1 MITVSNLAKFFH
13 KAVNTLKAL
22 EDGCMFTEVEEDL
35 YAVCTFDPDEGLIA
49 KLAYNCDDLQCDYD
63 FDWYFP
69 ATADEDLYIVEDLL
83 SEDSC
88 EENAEYFVDEA
99 KIIIQQMH
107 EGIVLDWHD

>member
-1 MITVSNLAKFFH
+1 MVTVSYLAKFFH
-13 KAVNTLKAL
+13 EAVKKLKKP

-35 YAVCTFDPDEGLIA
+35 YAVCGFDPDEGLIA

-83 SEDSC
+83 SENTC
-88 EENAEYFVDEA
+88 EDTAEYFVDEA
-99 KIIIQQMH
+99 ETIIQQMH
-107 EGIVLDWHD
+107 DGTVLDWHD